1 MPSRIR
7 PLRRTGAPGV
17 PNVAN
22 MQDGEIAINAF
33 DKKVY
38 MRVGANLVEVANAAG
53 GGSDMILKQ
62 QVFTESGTFTPSA
75 GLLAAGGSVEV
86 LLVGGGGGG
95 RFAPSANCGGSGGQ
109 VIKRVV
115 SVSAATTVT
124 IGAPGVTT
132 YDGSSTNGGATT
144 FGPLLAKGGNA
155 PIGSSPGHTAGEG
168 SGGGG
173 IGSTNIAGQPG
184 GYGFGGGGGP
194 TSSCGGANVSTD
206 AVANTGGGGYGAT
219 AGNLRAASSGICI
232 VTWWEKVL

>member
-1 MPSRIR
+1 MPNRIR
-7 PLRRTGAPGV
+7 PLRRTGSSGA

-22 MQDGEIAINAF
+22 MQEGEIAVNSF
-33 DKKVY
+33 DRKIW
-38 MRVGANLVEVANAAG
+38 MRVGSNLVEVANAGG
-53 GGSDMILKQ
+53 GGSDMVLKQ

-95 RFAPSANCGGSGGQ
+95 RFATNANYGGSGGQ

-115 SVSAATTVT
+115 SVLGATTVT

-132 YDGSSTNGGATT
+132 NAGASTNGGDTS
-144 FGPLLAKGGNA
+144 FGSLLAQGGNA
-155 PIGSSPGHTAGEG
+155 PASGPGHTAGEG

-173 IGSTNIAGQPG
+173 GGPTNIPGQPG

-194 TSSCGGANVSTD
+194 SSSCGGANVSTD
-206 AVANTGGGGYGAT
+206 AVASTGGGGYGAA